1 MATALSPTIRPS
13 KPINAI
19 LFDVDGVLWDTRES
33 YDRTIFETLEHLLDA
48 LNHKGSAR
56 QVTRDDLRTFRR
68 AGNLNSDF
76 DLTYVLMTALLCGYE
91 DLSEA
96 AADTQGKGIA
106 WAHALRGHASQ
117 LEFDLVRRWFDWVY
131 WGTED
136 FDALFGGKLPALPY
150 QPGNWRLEKPFV
162 STSDLDKLL
171 EKGVEALGIATG
183 RSLLELQTVL
193 TSSQLATYIPLD
205 SMCTRDI
212 LSKPKPE
219 VLEWCLQ
226 RMQRQGQ
233 NRDTLVSSLL
243 YCGDTRDDLQLVLNY
258 LTWEDRIP
266 ASDLWVGAVSVV
278 DEVDFAFYLDSG
290 AAACTDH
297 IRYLPAIVEEFN
309 QRVEFDE

>member
-1 MATALSPTIRPS
+1 MAIVFSPTIRPS
-13 KPINAI
+13 KPINAV

-33 YDRTIFETLEHLLDA
+33 YDRTIIETLGFLLGA
-48 LNHKGSAR
+48 LNHERSESR
-56 QVTRDDLRTFRR
+56 VTREDLKAFRR

-76 DLTYVLMTALLCGYE
+76 DLTYVLMTALLCGYK
-91 DLSEA
+91 DMSEA
-96 AADTQGKGIA
+96 AEDTQGKGVA
-106 WAHALRGHASQ
+106 WAHNRRGHASH
-117 LEFDLVRRWFDWVY
+117 LEFDIIRLWFDLVY

-136 FDALFGGKLPALPY
+136 FDALLGGQLPSLPF

-171 EKGVEALGIATG
+171 ANGVEALGIATG

-193 TSSQLATYIPLD
+193 NSSRLASYIPLD

-212 LSKPKPE
+212 LSKPNPE

-226 RMQRQGQ
+226 RMKRQGS
-233 NRDTLVSSLL
+233 NGDTAVASLL

-258 LTWEDRIP
+258 LKWENREP
-266 ASDLWVGAVSVV
+266 ATDLWVGAVSVV
-278 DEVDFAFYLDSG
+278 EEADFAFYLDSG

-297 IRYLPAIVEEFN
+297 IRYIPEIVEEFN
-309 QRVEFDE
+309 QRAGSDQ